1 MVEKYHNVTEDSSS
15 KGNPFLVSLG
25 LHTRYL
31 AYSLLDVSGRRKK
44 RNRGKMWM
52 LQFCFHQALA
62 NKLCLD
68 FAPQPLCRR
77 SGVNYLY

>member
-1 MVEKYHNVTEDSSS
+1 MMENLYSETEDSSY
-15 KGNPFLVSLG
+15 KGNLSLVSLG
-25 LHTRYL
+25 SHTRYL
-31 AYSLLDVSGRRKK
+31 AYSVLDVSGRRKK

-68 FAPQPLCRR
+68 FVPRPLCRR
-77 SGVNYLY
+77 SGLNYL